1 MNNTNELTTEQ
12 VQELLDLSKRLK
24 KQELW
29 EESIDIQSL
38 PEKILDDLEITP
50 KSVLRAKLKK
60 FAKDASKYEEE
71 K

>member
-12 VQELLDLSKRLK
+12 IQELLDLSKRLK

-29 EESIDIQSL
+29 EESIDVQSL
-38 PEKILDDLEITP
+38 PEEILDDLETTP

-60 FAKDASKYEEE
+60 FAKDVSKYEEG

>member
-12 VQELLDLSKRLK
+12 IQELLDLSKRLK
-24 KQELW
+24 KQELR

-38 PEKILDDLEITP
+38 PEEILDDLETTP
-50 KSVLRAKLKK
+50 KSVLRAKPKK
-60 FAKDASKYEEE
+60 FAKDVSKYEEG